1 MPPVQRTLAI
11 VKPDATGRPGAT
23 GQILARIEESGLRI
37 VGLKKLQLTE
47 QDARGFYAVHKARPF
62 YADLVKFMTSG
73 PVVVAVLE
81 GENAIARW
89 RDLMGPTDSGKAPAG
104 TIRGDFGS
112 DIERNASHGSD
123 APETARAEIAYF
135 FNATEIVGPVEA
147 LAQA

>member
-1 MPPVQRTLAI
+1 MPDVQRTLAI
-11 VKPDATGRPGAT
+11 LKPDATSHPGVTGR
-23 GQILARIEESGLRI
+23 ILARIEESGLRI

-81 GENAIARW
+81 GENAVARW
-89 RDLMGPTDSGKAPAG
+89 RDLMGPTDSRKAPAG

-123 APETARAEIAYF
+123 APETARVEIAYF
-135 FNATEIVGPVEA
+135 FNATEIVGAVEA
-147 LAQA
+147 LA